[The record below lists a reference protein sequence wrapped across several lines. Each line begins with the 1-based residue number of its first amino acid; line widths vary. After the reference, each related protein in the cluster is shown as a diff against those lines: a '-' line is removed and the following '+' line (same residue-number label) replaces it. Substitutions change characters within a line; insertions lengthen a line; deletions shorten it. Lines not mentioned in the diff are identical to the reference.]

1 MTANET
7 YLWPRPWTA
16 PAPSGVRWASTPE
29 HDRAV
34 GVHSHGYGPR
44 NAVAVTHERRIVF
57 VKSCPHQA

>member
-1 MTANET
+1 MIDTDHDRQRNPLVAT
-7 YLWPRPWTA
+7 
-16 PAPSGVRWASTPE
+16 VRWASTPE

-34 GVHSHGYGPR
+34 GVYSHGYGPR